1 MEPAHGNGVELVCK
15 QGHPVTKYKKLR
27 AWQGHTKDRACSGC
41 AQPIDRK
48 DFRWRCNHHCDWD
61 LCEVCYDR
69 HWTRVIHSAAKV
81 QDPALRLELLEA
93 VPGERRPS
101 PDDPPFSP
109 SKHPPRQGGAAAGS
123 AGAASEASSSVK
135 STFFLLIVLAC
146 AWVASAMCYSSG
158 ATKLLSGGDKA
169 LFPDPWLLSGV
180 AHIGGAI
187 VCKAIAYLTKYDAEQ
202 DKEAVDT
209 MSASVVGL
217 MYGLENGLYA
227 KVLCD
232 VAAES
237 RHDVYVLRPLVLA
250 ASGVLAG
257 TNKPSARLV
266 VSVVCVLLGS
276 WLTSTGGAGFLTSFP
291 WIALAGGITIFRW
304 VFTLNVL
311 PRHGG
316 LPSLWCFAGQMMW
329 PSGLVGFEIAFMS
342 NHGSYR
348 QLLHLP
354 NPLEVL
360 KIVPAIALACGLQLL
375 IEFRVVQAS
384 SLWTLGL
391 CIPLLQVST
400 LGLSVVTSEGDLT
413 LSNLLGVALYGVAL
427 VVEAAAFLK
436 ERASGTDA
444 NGYLKLAEESQ
455 VSSPPEPWHS
465 AQEARSRQYAQP
477 QQIKSEPLRKPHHR
491 N

>member
-1 MEPAHGNGVELVCK
+1 
-15 QGHPVTKYKKLR
+15 
-27 AWQGHTKDRACSGC
+27 
-41 AQPIDRK
+41 
-48 DFRWRCNHHCDWD
+48 
-61 LCEVCYDR
+61 
-69 HWTRVIHSAAKV
+69 
-81 QDPALRLELLEA
+81 
-93 VPGERRPS
+93 
-101 PDDPPFSP
+101 
-109 SKHPPRQGGAAAGS
+109 
-123 AGAASEASSSVK
+123 VK

-444 NGYLKLAEESQ
+444 NGYLKLTEESQAFSVAKVAASEKNSCRRCTFGRCSGGSHKCSCHVRCGQDGGRDWFWLVQCCIFVEQLKAPDAMHIVQSIVLEWQCRIALPSSWCEPWLQ

-477 QQIKSEPLRKPHHR
+477 QQIRSEPFRKPHHR